1 MFRRMDEPRD
11 VATAGSR
18 SLGRRP
24 PILQAFLKALALLK
38 YGTMYSYIAVCGHM
52 NTVLTGVLTYSIFIL
67 H

>member
-11 VATAGSR
+11 VATAESR
-18 SLGRRP
+18 SLGRQSP
-24 PILQAFLKALALLK
+24 VLQVFFRVPVLLK
-38 YGTMYSYIAVCGHM
+38 YGTMHSYIAVCGHM